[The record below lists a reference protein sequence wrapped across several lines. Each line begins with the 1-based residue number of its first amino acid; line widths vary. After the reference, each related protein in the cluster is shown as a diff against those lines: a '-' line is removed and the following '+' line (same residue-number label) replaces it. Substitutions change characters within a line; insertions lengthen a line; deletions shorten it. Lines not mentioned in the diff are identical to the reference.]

1 MSKNSSS
8 TRLNI
13 TDLPRDPQR
22 SLGGLRQALV
32 ASANY
37 CKRYPKKLELLLKVL
52 KATYKYCLEAQ
63 KAADKAAKAAKKVAE
78 EEAAKKAAEEEA
90 AKKVAEE
97 EAAMLALAEKQAAEK
112 SAESK

>member
-8 TRLNI
+8 ARLNI

-63 KAADKAAKAAKKVAE
+63 KAAEV
-78 EEAAKKAAEEEA
+78 AAKKAEVA
-90 AKKVAEE
+90 AKKAAEE

>member
-8 TRLNI
+8 ARLNI

-63 KAADKAAKAAKKVAE
+63 KAADAAGKPTGSKASK
-78 EEAAKKAAEEEA
+78 AAKKAAED
-90 AKKVAEE
+90 
-97 EAAMLALAEKQAAEK
+97 EAAMLALAEKQAAEQ

>member
-78 EEAAKKAAEEEA
+78 EEAA
-90 AKKVAEE
+90 
-97 EAAMLALAEKQAAEK
+97 MLALAEKQAAEK